1 MVAINQHQLTITVNI
16 DDPQIFLDRLR
27 EGITDVSAAFLE
39 SDSFKQEDELS
50 GAVSTL
56 IQLQAQL
63 FTAE

>member
-1 MVAINQHQLTITVNI
+1 MVTINQHKLIITVNI

-63 FTAE
+63 FTTE